1 MQSKAKTV
9 NLFEDHEAFFPI
21 SFHNSILHSLS
32 VNFLD
37 DSVAQMKP
45 KGGTP
50 LACYSQLNL
59 CHRKNFTFSTFCD
72 VKIFT

>member
-9 NLFEDHEAFFPI
+9 NLLEDHEAFFPI
-21 SFHNSILHSLS
+21 SFHNSVLHSLS

-37 DSVAQMKP
+37 DSVAQIKP
-45 KGGTP
+45 TGGTP

-59 CHRKNFTFSTFCD
+59 CHRKNCISSIFCD